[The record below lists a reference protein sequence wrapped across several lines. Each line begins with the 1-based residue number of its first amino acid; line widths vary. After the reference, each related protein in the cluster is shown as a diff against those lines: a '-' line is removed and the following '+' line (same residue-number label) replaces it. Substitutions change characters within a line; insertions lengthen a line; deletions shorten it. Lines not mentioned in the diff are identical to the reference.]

1 MNKTT
6 PQFNSLKKKFEFI
19 CFRLRLISVFSLFLF
34 FGASISLVLQAATA
48 QTEIKAQALPPNNFR
63 IGERL
68 TYNISF
74 ENFNDA
80 AFAEIY
86 TVSRGKLGEKDA
98 VELRG
103 KIKTKDFVSAAFFLL
118 DEARTTFA
126 STETNLP
133 LYIRKISNASV
144 LPKETIN
151 NYTVT
156 PTAHNDLLTL
166 IYQMRNSN
174 GAGNFSLQED
184 ERIYNISLQNGSGEK
199 KSIVSER
206 VKTGAGEF
214 DTNVSNAQSEF
225 LTEKGITNLRI
236 NFSADAARV
245 PVLIRFKTAKGVFR
259 AELASLQISDPET
272 SVEPTPIPNQTP
284 RPQATP
290 KPAATPTPY
299 VENAPL
305 SSDLPFALGETLE
318 YQVTNSG
325 QMLGLVALQAKER
338 KQFQLQDSLLLTAT
352 VTGQQ
357 PGQQILFL
365 NNGLQAQ
372 VAPDTLAPRQI
383 ELNFSGFL
391 RAYNQKFVFNQQ
403 TGFVTGNTVGQIE
416 IPVNTH
422 SILSL
427 AYAVRSFNLKPSKDP
442 NNPVNDTRVAV
453 FLGDQAYVFTL
464 RPSNAD
470 ILNLRGEKTSA
481 QLISISTGNPNI
493 DRFNIRLWLTNDDKR
508 TPLRFAF
515 GTYQAD
521 LVSEKENAPK

>member
-1 MNKTT
+1 MNKRK
-6 PQFNSLKKKFEFI
+6 PQSASLKKQFEFTR
-19 CFRLRLISVFSLFLF
+19 FRLRLVSVFCLVLF
-34 FGASISLVLQAATA
+34 FGAGVFYVMRTATA
-48 QTEIKAQALPPNNFR
+48 QTVVNIQTASTSNFR

-86 TVSRGKLGEKDA
+86 AVSRGKLGEKDA
-98 VELRG
+98 IELRG
-103 KIKTKDFVSAAFFLL
+103 KLKTKDFVSAAFFLL

-126 STETNLP
+126 SAETNLP

-144 LPKETIN
+144 LPKEVIN
-151 NYTVT
+151 NYTAA

-166 IYQMRNSN
+166 IYQIRNSN
-174 GAGNFSLQED
+174 GVGNFSFQEG
-184 ERIYNISLQNGSGEK
+184 ERIYNVSLQSGSGEK
-199 KSIVSER
+199 RNVLSER
-206 VKTGAGEF
+206 VKTDAGEF
-214 DTNVSNAQSEF
+214 ETNISNSQSEF

-245 PVLIRFKTAKGVFR
+245 PVLIRFKTAKGDFR

-272 SVEPTPIPNQTP
+272 SVEPTPTPAQTP

-290 KPAATPTPY
+290 KPIATPTPY
-299 VENAPL
+299 IENAPL
-305 SSDLPFALGETLE
+305 SSDSPFALGETLE
-318 YQVTNSG
+318 YQVTNNG

-338 KQFQLQDSLLLTAT
+338 KQFQSQDSLLLTAT
-352 VTGQQ
+352 VTGTQ

-365 NNGLQAQ
+365 NNGLRAQ

-383 ELNFSGFL
+383 ELNFNGILS
-391 RAYNQKFVFNQQ
+391 AYNQKFVFNQQ

-464 RPSNAD
+464 RPSSAD
-470 ILNLRGEKTSA
+470 ILNLRGDKTSA

-508 TPLRFAF
+508 TPLRLAF

-521 LVSEKENAPK
+521 LVSEKQILPK